1 MNLRSFAPRALA
13 AVAGLALCSLG
24 HASTFSASGT
34 FLADNSFSELTF
46 TVNGASNFS
55 AATTSYAS
63 GGFIPVFTLF
73 NDTTGIVI
81 DNNGSAVSDAML
93 SDVLSAGTYDLF
105 LTEFPNVAIDN
116 LSDGFL
122 YANVPD
128 ATGQNYNGG
137 TGMFLDGITGQQ
149 RTANYAYT
157 ASTTAVTPEP
167 SSLLLMLPGAA
178 AVMYSVRRRF
188 V

>member
-1 MNLRSFAPRALA
+1 MNIRSFAPRAFT

-24 HASTFSASGT
+24 HASTYTSSGQ
-34 FLADNSFSELTF
+34 FQADDSLSELTF
-46 TVNGASNFS
+46 SVNSASNFS

-63 GGFIPVFTLF
+63 GGFVPVFTLF
-73 NDTTGIVI
+73 NDTTGTVI
-81 DNNGSAVSDAML
+81 DSNGSAISDATL
-93 SDVLSAGTYDLF
+93 SDLLSTGTYDLF
-105 LTEFPNVAIDN
+105 LSEFPNVAINN

-122 YANVPD
+122 YAGVPNI
-128 ATGQNYNGG
+128 TGQLQGG
-137 TGMFLDGITGQQ
+137 TGMFIDDITGQQ
-149 RTANYAYT
+149 RTANYAFT

-178 AVMYSVRRRF
+178 AVMYSVRRRI